1 MTYLRINPV
10 LALLLLLTAIAA
22 ALPFISYAPNRLV
35 SGEGRHLWQLW
46 PQTIWMLVGVGC
58 AWLTACFIP
67 AKKGSIF
74 ALILAQFVFVLLV
87 WGAGKAATQLAQNG
101 SALAR
106 TSLGSG
112 FWLAAALALLACSD
126 AIRRIS
132 THPLWRW
139 LLHMQIAIIPLW
151 LLYSG
156 TLNDLSLMK
165 EYANRQDVFDDALAQ
180 HLTLL
185 FGAVLPALV
194 IGVPLGIWCYFSTAR
209 QGAIFSLL
217 NVIQTVPSVALFG
230 LLIAPLAGLV
240 TAFPWLGKFGIAGTG
255 MTPALIALVLYALL
269 PLVRGVVVGLN
280 QIPRDVLES
289 ARAMGMSGAQ
299 RFLHV
304 QLPLALP
311 VFLRSLRV
319 VMVQTVG
326 MAVIAA
332 LIGAGGFGALV
343 FQGLLSSAID
353 LVLLGVIPV
362 IVLAVLIG
370 TSGSGKSTT
379 LKMINRLVEHDSG
392 EIRFAGE
399 EIRSLPV
406 LELRRRMGYAIQ
418 SIGLFPHWSVA
429 QNIATV
435 PQLQKW
441 SRARIDDRIDELMA
455 LLGLESNLRE
465 RYPHQLSGG
474 QQQRV
479 GVARALAADP
489 QVLLMDEPFGALD
502 PVTRGAL
509 QQEMTRI
516 HRLLGRT
523 IVLVTHDIDEALRL
537 AEHLVLMDHGEVVQ
551 QGNPLT
557 MLTRPAN
564 DFVRQF
570 FGRSELGVR
579 LLSLRSVV
587 DYVRRE
593 ERAEGEAL
601 AEEMTL
607 RDALSL
613 FVARGCEVLPVV
625 NTQGQPCG
633 TLHFQDLL
641 VEA

>member
-1 MTYLRINPV
+1 
-10 LALLLLLTAIAA
+10 
-22 ALPFISYAPNRLV
+22 
-35 SGEGRHLWQLW
+35 
-46 PQTIWMLVGVGC
+46 
-58 AWLTACFIP
+58 
-67 AKKGSIF
+67 
-74 ALILAQFVFVLLV
+74 
-87 WGAGKAATQLAQNG
+87 
-101 SALAR
+101 
-106 TSLGSG
+106 
-112 FWLAAALALLACSD
+112 
-126 AIRRIS
+126 
-132 THPLWRW
+132 
-139 LLHMQIAIIPLW
+139 
-151 LLYSG
+151 
-156 TLNDLSLMK
+156 
-165 EYANRQDVFDDALAQ
+165 
-180 HLTLL
+180 
-185 FGAVLPALV
+185 
-194 IGVPLGIWCYFSTAR
+194 
-209 QGAIFSLL
+209 
-217 NVIQTVPSVALFG
+217 
-230 LLIAPLAGLV
+230 
-240 TAFPWLGKFGIAGTG
+240 
-255 MTPALIALVLYALL
+255 
-269 PLVRGVVVGLN
+269 
-280 QIPRDVLES
+280 
-289 ARAMGMSGAQ
+289 
-299 RFLHV
+299 
-304 QLPLALP
+304 
-311 VFLRSLRV
+311 
-319 VMVQTVG
+319 
-326 MAVIAA
+326 
-332 LIGAGGFGALV
+332 
-343 FQGLLSSAID
+343 
-353 LVLLGVIPV
+353 
-362 IVLAVLIG
+362 
-370 TSGSGKSTT
+370 
-379 LKMINRLVEHDSG
+379 
-392 EIRFAGE
+392 
-399 EIRSLPV
+399 
-406 LELRRRMGYAIQ
+406 
-418 SIGLFPHWSVA
+418 
-429 QNIATV
+429 
-435 PQLQKW
+435 LQKW
-441 SRARIDDRIDELMA
+441 SRARIDDRIDELMT

-579 LLSLRSVV
+579 LLSLRSVA

>member
-1 MTYLRINPV
+1 MIE
-10 LALLLLLTAIAA
+10 
-22 ALPFISYAPNRLV
+22 FSHV
-35 SGEGRHLWQLW
+35 S
-46 PQTIWMLVGVGC
+46 
-58 AWLTACFIP
+58 
-67 AKKGSIF
+67 K
-74 ALILAQFVFVLLV
+74 
-87 WGAGKAATQLAQNG
+87 
-101 SALAR
+101 
-106 TSLGSG
+106 
-112 FWLAAALALLACSD
+112 
-126 AIRRIS
+126 
-132 THPLWRW
+132 
-139 LLHMQIAIIPLW
+139 
-151 LLYSG
+151 
-156 TLNDLSLMK
+156 
-165 EYANRQDVFDDALAQ
+165 
-180 HLTLL
+180 L
-185 FGAVLPALV
+185 FGAQKAVNDLNLNFQE
-194 IGVPLGIWCYFSTAR
+194 GSFS
-209 QGAIFSLL
+209 
-217 NVIQTVPSVALFG
+217 
-230 LLIAPLAGLV
+230 
-240 TAFPWLGKFGIAGTG
+240 
-255 MTPALIALVLYALL
+255 
-269 PLVRGVVVGLN
+269 
-280 QIPRDVLES
+280 
-289 ARAMGMSGAQ
+289 
-299 RFLHV
+299 
-304 QLPLALP
+304 
-311 VFLRSLRV
+311 
-319 VMVQTVG
+319 
-326 MAVIAA
+326 
-332 LIGAGGFGALV
+332 
-343 FQGLLSSAID
+343 
-353 LVLLGVIPV
+353 
-362 IVLAVLIG
+362 VLIG

-392 EIRFAGE
+392 VIRFAGE

-429 QNIATV
+429 QNIVTV

-579 LLSLRSVV
+579 LLSLRSVA

-613 FVARGCEVLPVV
+613 FVARGCEVLPVM

-641 VEA
+641 EEA

>member
-1 MTYLRINPV
+1 MTQNLVETKGLCKSYGGALRV
-10 LALLLLLTAIAA
+10 
-22 ALPFISYAPNRLV
+22 
-35 SGEGRHLWQLW
+35 
-46 PQTIWMLVGVGC
+46 
-58 AWLTACFIP
+58 
-67 AKKGSIF
+67 K
-74 ALILAQFVFVLLV
+74 
-87 WGAGKAATQLAQNG
+87 
-101 SALAR
+101 
-106 TSLGSG
+106 
-112 FWLAAALALLACSD
+112 D
-126 AIRRIS
+126 
-132 THPLWRW
+132 
-139 LLHMQIAIIPLW
+139 LHMQ
-151 LLYSG
+151 
-156 TLNDLSLMK
+156 
-165 EYANRQDVFDDALAQ
+165 
-180 HLTLL
+180 
-185 FGAVLPALV
+185 
-194 IGVPLGIWCYFSTAR
+194 VPE
-209 QGAIFSLL
+209 GAIYGF
-217 NVIQTVPSVALFG
+217 
-230 LLIAPLAGLV
+230 
-240 TAFPWLGKFGIAGTG
+240 LG
-255 MTPALIALVLYALL
+255 P
-269 PLVRGVVVGLN
+269 N
-280 QIPRDVLES
+280 
-289 ARAMGMSGAQ
+289 GA
-299 RFLHV
+299 
-304 QLPLALP
+304 
-311 VFLRSLRV
+311 
-319 VMVQTVG
+319 
-326 MAVIAA
+326 
-332 LIGAGGFGALV
+332 
-343 FQGLLSSAID
+343 
-353 LVLLGVIPV
+353 
-362 IVLAVLIG
+362 
-370 TSGSGKSTT
+370 GKSTT
-379 LKMINRLVEHDSG
+379 LKMINRLVEHDNG
-392 EIRFAGE
+392 VIRFAGE

-455 LLGLESNLRE
+455 LLGLEPNLRE

-570 FGRSELGVR
+570 FGHSELGVR
-579 LLSLRSVV
+579 LLSLRSVA

-613 FVARGCEVLPVV
+613 FVARGCEVLPVM

>member
-1 MTYLRINPV
+1 MIE
-10 LALLLLLTAIAA
+10 
-22 ALPFISYAPNRLV
+22 FSHV
-35 SGEGRHLWQLW
+35 S
-46 PQTIWMLVGVGC
+46 
-58 AWLTACFIP
+58 
-67 AKKGSIF
+67 K
-74 ALILAQFVFVLLV
+74 
-87 WGAGKAATQLAQNG
+87 
-101 SALAR
+101 
-106 TSLGSG
+106 
-112 FWLAAALALLACSD
+112 
-126 AIRRIS
+126 
-132 THPLWRW
+132 
-139 LLHMQIAIIPLW
+139 
-151 LLYSG
+151 
-156 TLNDLSLMK
+156 
-165 EYANRQDVFDDALAQ
+165 
-180 HLTLL
+180 L
-185 FGAVLPALV
+185 FGAQKAVNDLNLNFQE
-194 IGVPLGIWCYFSTAR
+194 GSFS
-209 QGAIFSLL
+209 
-217 NVIQTVPSVALFG
+217 
-230 LLIAPLAGLV
+230 
-240 TAFPWLGKFGIAGTG
+240 
-255 MTPALIALVLYALL
+255 
-269 PLVRGVVVGLN
+269 
-280 QIPRDVLES
+280 
-289 ARAMGMSGAQ
+289 
-299 RFLHV
+299 
-304 QLPLALP
+304 
-311 VFLRSLRV
+311 
-319 VMVQTVG
+319 
-326 MAVIAA
+326 
-332 LIGAGGFGALV
+332 
-343 FQGLLSSAID
+343 
-353 LVLLGVIPV
+353 
-362 IVLAVLIG
+362 VLIG

-392 EIRFAGE
+392 ELRFAGE

-579 LLSLRSVV
+579 QFFGRSELGVRLLSLRSVA

-625 NTQGQPCG
+625 NTQGQPSG